1 MKKQTLIVIIL
12 CVLVAVVIAL
22 SASGAICPQDRDTA
36 SLASFSKTVPT
47 VTPVN
52 TDPSGGTNWDNSEP
66 TTP

>member
-1 MKKQTLIVIIL
+1 MKKQTVIVVIL
-12 CVLVAVVIAL
+12 CVLAAVVVAL
-22 SASGAICPQDRDTA
+22 SASGVIGPQEGEPG
-36 SLASFSKTVPT
+36 SFAGYNKTVPT

>member
-1 MKKQTLIVIIL
+1 MKKQTVIVIIL

-22 SASGAICPQDRDTA
+22 SATGVIGPQQG